1 MKEFDQETFENML
14 SSKGVRIA
22 DYVHKT
28 EEHDEDLLLRP
39 LEVNDHTK
47 GIFILTLV
55 IFLRSTFITLH
66 YLHAQIVCSLSTSN
80 KVYA

>member
-1 MKEFDQETFENML
+1 MKEFDQETFENIL

-22 DYVHKT
+22 DYIHKA

-47 GIFILTLV
+47 GIK
-55 IFLRSTFITLH
+55 FLYSAC
-66 YLHAQIVCSLSTSN
+66 YGDDSLLI
-80 KVYA
+80 A